1 MVIIIIVWVKALYII
16 ASNGAFTE
24 KNGPSPTLTTFSSAT
39 RNS

>member
-24 KNGPSPTLTTFSSAT
+24 KNGPSPTLTTSSSAT

>member
-24 KNGPSPTLTTFSSAT
+24 KNGPSATLTTFSSAT